1 MKTKKI
7 SGGYTFKDT
16 LPQDLVGKVTITGSD
31 GKKVGDVTINGKEI
45 SYKFPDGSKDKYTI
59 EYWTKAPDTDGKVS
73 NTATIGKGD
82 NNYSSGAE
90 PNVEHRNWN
99 LSKQYTG
106 VESSDDKNYYKWQ
119 SVVTLP
125 DGAMRGFIYTDTI
138 EQAVSQAGTS
148 MPGENSHYAIAS
160 DLQKQLEQLKISLS
174 IDGNVQQFRY
184 KNDYVDFN
192 IKYYDKD
199 GNEISAT
206 DAQSEVR
213 KFTISVTPKEGHKD
227 ISGIQ
232 IVLNYST
239 IVNIAQMNQGD
250 TWKFTNS
257 AEIPGHTAKA
267 DHSYTIENPIEKQN
281 GINHDGWM
289 EYKDGAINVD
299 YDKTNGILYYRLLIR
314 TKASDNGE
322 ITLTDTLPEGATL
335 VENSVT
341 GAFYGNSGWHPT
353 TNWQGYDFQGDQ
365 KVTYTV
371 DGQKVKMKIAGGYNT
386 TKITQEST
394 GGNTLEVMYQIS
406 VKDDDFWKNLSNSDK
421 TYTNKVEWNG
431 NSTEQTTTVDRDVE
445 KVQKSAEQLKDE
457 NGKLLNAVRYKVVIN
472 PAAEDLLK
480 NKDWLTLTDT
490 MTIPDKVDAYLDLE
504 QVKLYAYDASK
515 EDNLGEEISSDRYQL
530 SYDQKTHKMTV
541 KVPDQLAC
549 VLVYRYD
556 IDAGNKHEPQLNN
569 KVSLSGQYEDSTGT
583 KIDTSSSSASV
594 AKGKLTIYKVDSEN
608 YKKLLSGA
616 EFSLEYWDGSK
627 WVTQSPK
634 LTTGDDGEL
643 TLDIASSDDEH
654 KLEQEKLYRLI
665 ETKAPDGYKVT
676 NKEYY
681 FIYKGTQK
689 GGTILSDSEVYK
701 KAKADSSGVQMGNI
715 NFYGRIGGIMYI
727 PNEYT
732 RISVKK
738 VWVDNSNQTTD
749 PAAGSVK
756 VKLYRQK
763 TKLDGCR
770 LKVNVTGTD
779 NITKTTSEVVTKDSS
794 ATIAI
799 ENTWW
804 HEYKVYRDRKLIL
817 EYSLEYSEG
826 SPLEFSIDN
835 ISDDTMIN
843 IVCSNGNQYDTA
855 APTIKRCQKSSHYTA
870 IGDKEAASD
879 ETVLSAENNWTYS
892 WDDLAKTDPDTS
904 NPYYYTI
911 EETDAP
917 KSSKVSYTNND
928 GIQTGEIIVTNKTEA
943 YKLPET
949 GGFGTTIYTKAGIL
963 FIIAGMTLLYWK
975 RKYQ

>member
-1 MKTKKI
+1 M
-7 SGGYTFKDT
+7 
-16 LPQDLVGKVTITGSD
+16 
-31 GKKVGDVTINGKEI
+31 
-45 SYKFPDGSKDKYTI
+45 
-59 EYWTKAPDTDGKVS
+59 
-73 NTATIGKGD
+73 
-82 NNYSSGAE
+82 
-90 PNVEHRNWN
+90 
-99 LSKQYTG
+99 
-106 VESSDDKNYYKWQ
+106 
-119 SVVTLP
+119 
-125 DGAMRGFIYTDTI
+125 
-138 EQAVSQAGTS
+138 
-148 MPGENSHYAIAS
+148 
-160 DLQKQLEQLKISLS
+160 
-174 IDGNVQQFRY
+174 
-184 KNDYVDFN
+184 
-192 IKYYDKD
+192 
-199 GNEISAT
+199 
-206 DAQSEVR
+206 R
-213 KFTISVTPKEGHKD
+213 KFTISVTPKEDHED
-227 ISGIQ
+227 VSGTQ

-239 IVNIAQMNQGD
+239 IINTSQMNQGD
-250 TWKFTNS
+250 TWKFTNN
-257 AEIPGHTAKA
+257 AAIPDHTAKA
-267 DHSYTIENPIEKQN
+267 DHDYTIENPIEKQN
-281 GINHDGWM
+281 GINHGSWM
-289 EYKDGAINVD
+289 EYKDGAIDVD
-299 YDKTNGILYYRLLIR
+299 YDQTNGILYYRLLIH
-314 TKASDNGE
+314 TKATDNGE

-341 GAFYGNSGWHPT
+341 GAFYGNANWHPT
-353 TNWQGYDFQGDQ
+353 TNYQGYAFNDSQ
-365 KVTYTV
+365 KITYTV
-371 DGQKVKMKIAGGYNT
+371 DGQKVTMKIAAGYND
-386 TKITQEST
+386 KQMTQDSA
-394 GGNTLEVMYQIS
+394 GGNTLEVMYQVS
-406 VKDDDFWKNLSNSDK
+406 VKDDDFWQNMANSNK

-431 NSTEQTTTVDRDVE
+431 NSAEQTTTVDKEVD

-457 NGKLLNAVRYKVVIN
+457 NGKLISAVRYKIVIN

-480 NKDWLTLTDT
+480 NEDWLTLTDT
-490 MTIPDKVDAYLDLE
+490 MTIPDKVDAYLDLS
-504 QVKLYAYDASK
+504 QVKLYQYDASK
-515 EDNLGEEISSDRYQL
+515 EGNLGEEISSDRYKV
-530 SYDQKTHKMTV
+530 SYDQKTHQMTV
-541 KVPDQLAC
+541 KVPDELAC

-556 IDAGNKHEPQLNN
+556 IDAGNKNEPQLSN
-569 KVSLSGQYEDSTGT
+569 KVSLSGLYEDSTGT

-763 TKLDGCR
+763 TKLDGCM
-770 LKVNVTGTD
+770 LQVNVTGTD

-799 ENTWW
+799 EDTWW
-804 HEYKVYRDRKLIL
+804 HEYKVYRDGKLIL
-817 EYSLEYSEG
+817 EYSEDR
-826 SPLEFSIDN
+826 PLEFSIDN
-835 ISDDTMIN
+835 ISDNTMIN

>member
-1 MKTKKI
+1 M
-7 SGGYTFKDT
+7 
-16 LPQDLVGKVTITGSD
+16 
-31 GKKVGDVTINGKEI
+31 
-45 SYKFPDGSKDKYTI
+45 
-59 EYWTKAPDTDGKVS
+59 
-73 NTATIGKGD
+73 
-82 NNYSSGAE
+82 
-90 PNVEHRNWN
+90 
-99 LSKQYTG
+99 
-106 VESSDDKNYYKWQ
+106 
-119 SVVTLP
+119 
-125 DGAMRGFIYTDTI
+125 
-138 EQAVSQAGTS
+138 
-148 MPGENSHYAIAS
+148 
-160 DLQKQLEQLKISLS
+160 
-174 IDGNVQQFRY
+174 
-184 KNDYVDFN
+184 
-192 IKYYDKD
+192 
-199 GNEISAT
+199 
-206 DAQSEVR
+206 
-213 KFTISVTPKEGHKD
+213 
-227 ISGIQ
+227 
-232 IVLNYST
+232 
-239 IVNIAQMNQGD
+239 
-250 TWKFTNS
+250 
-257 AEIPGHTAKA
+257 
-267 DHSYTIENPIEKQN
+267 
-281 GINHDGWM
+281 
-289 EYKDGAINVD
+289 
-299 YDKTNGILYYRLLIR
+299 
-314 TKASDNGE
+314 
-322 ITLTDTLPEGATL
+322 
-335 VENSVT
+335 
-341 GAFYGNSGWHPT
+341 
-353 TNWQGYDFQGDQ
+353 
-365 KVTYTV
+365 
-371 DGQKVKMKIAGGYNT
+371 
-386 TKITQEST
+386 
-394 GGNTLEVMYQIS
+394 
-406 VKDDDFWKNLSNSDK
+406 
-421 TYTNKVEWNG
+421 
-431 NSTEQTTTVDRDVE
+431 
-445 KVQKSAEQLKDE
+445 
-457 NGKLLNAVRYKVVIN
+457 IN

-480 NKDWLTLTDT
+480 NEDWLTLTDT
-490 MTIPDKVDAYLDLE
+490 MTIPDKVDAYLDLS
-504 QVKLYAYDASK
+504 QVKLYQYDASK
-515 EDNLGEEISSDRYQL
+515 EGNLGEEISSDRYKV
-530 SYDQKTHKMTV
+530 SYDQKTHQMTV
-541 KVPDQLAC
+541 KVPDELAC

-556 IDAGNKHEPQLNN
+556 IDAGNKNEPQLSN
-569 KVSLSGQYEDSTGT
+569 KVSLSGLYEDSTGT

-763 TKLDGCR
+763 TKLDGCM
-770 LKVNVTGTD
+770 LQVNVTGTD

-799 ENTWW
+799 EDTWW
-804 HEYKVYRDRKLIL
+804 HEYKVYRDGKLIL
-817 EYSLEYSEG
+817 EYSEDR
-826 SPLEFSIDN
+826 PLEFSIDN
-835 ISDDTMIN
+835 ISDKTMIN

>member
-1 MKTKKI
+1 M
-7 SGGYTFKDT
+7 
-16 LPQDLVGKVTITGSD
+16 
-31 GKKVGDVTINGKEI
+31 
-45 SYKFPDGSKDKYTI
+45 
-59 EYWTKAPDTDGKVS
+59 
-73 NTATIGKGD
+73 
-82 NNYSSGAE
+82 
-90 PNVEHRNWN
+90 HRKWN

-106 VESSDDKNYYKWQ
+106 VESSNDKTYYKWQ
-119 SVVTLP
+119 SVITLP
-125 DGAMRGFIYTDTI
+125 DGAMGSFTYTDTI
-138 EQAVSQAGTS
+138 EKAVSEAGTS
-148 MPGENSHYAIAS
+148 TPDDDSHYAVAS
-160 DLQKQLEQLKISLS
+160 ELQAQLEQLKISLS
-174 IDGNVQQFRY
+174 IDGSIQQLGY
-184 KNDYVDFN
+184 NNDYVNFDF
-192 IKYYDKD
+192 KYYDKD

-206 DAQSEVR
+206 DNTSKVR
-213 KFTISVTPKEGHKD
+213 KFTISVTPKEGHED
-227 ISGIQ
+227 VSGTQ

-239 IVNIAQMNQGD
+239 IINTSQMNQGD
-250 TWKFTNS
+250 TWKFTNN
-257 AEIPGHTAKA
+257 AAIPDHTAKA
-267 DHSYTIENPIEKQN
+267 DHDYTIENPIEKQN
-281 GINHDGWM
+281 GINHGSWM
-289 EYKDGAINVD
+289 EYKDGAIDVD
-299 YDKTNGILYYRLLIR
+299 YDQTNGILYYRLLIH
-314 TKASDNGE
+314 TKATDNGE

-341 GAFYGNSGWHPT
+341 GAFYGNANWHPT
-353 TNWQGYDFQGDQ
+353 TNYQGYDFNDSQ
-365 KVTYTV
+365 KITYTV
-371 DGQKVKMKIAGGYNT
+371 DGQKVTMKIAAGYND
-386 TKITQEST
+386 KQMTQDSA
-394 GGNTLEVMYQIS
+394 GGNTLEVMYQVS
-406 VKDDDFWKNLSNSDK
+406 VKDDDFWQNMANSNK

-431 NSTEQTTTVDRDVE
+431 NSAEQTTTVDKEVD

-457 NGKLLNAVRYKVVIN
+457 NGKLISAVRYKIVIN

-480 NKDWLTLTDT
+480 NEDWLTLTDT
-490 MTIPDKVDAYLDLE
+490 MTIPDKVDAYLDLS
-504 QVKLYAYDASK
+504 QVKLYQYDASK
-515 EDNLGEEISSDRYQL
+515 EGNLGEEISSDRYKV
-530 SYDQKTHKMTV
+530 SYDQKTHQMTV
-541 KVPDQLAC
+541 KVPDELAC

-556 IDAGNKHEPQLNN
+556 IDAGNKNEPQLSN
-569 KVSLSGQYEDSTGT
+569 KVSLSGLYEDSTGT

-763 TKLDGCR
+763 TKLDGCM
-770 LKVNVTGTD
+770 LQVNVTGTD

-799 ENTWW
+799 EDTWW
-804 HEYKVYRDRKLIL
+804 HEYKVYRDGKLIL
-817 EYSLEYSEG
+817 EYSEDR
-826 SPLEFSIDN
+826 PLEFSIDN
-835 ISDDTMIN
+835 ISDKTMIN

>member
-1 MKTKKI
+1 M
-7 SGGYTFKDT
+7 
-16 LPQDLVGKVTITGSD
+16 
-31 GKKVGDVTINGKEI
+31 
-45 SYKFPDGSKDKYTI
+45 
-59 EYWTKAPDTDGKVS
+59 
-73 NTATIGKGD
+73 
-82 NNYSSGAE
+82 
-90 PNVEHRNWN
+90 
-99 LSKQYTG
+99 
-106 VESSDDKNYYKWQ
+106 
-119 SVVTLP
+119 VTLP

-174 IDGNVQQFRY
+174 IDGNVQQFEY
-184 KNDYVDFN
+184 DNDYVDFN

-763 TKLDGCR
+763 TKLDGCT
-770 LKVNVTGTD
+770 LQVNVTGTD

-799 ENTWW
+799 ENTWR
-804 HEYKVYRDRKLIL
+804 HEYKVYRDEKLIL
-817 EYSLEYSEG
+817 KYSED

-835 ISDDTMIN
+835 ISDKTTIN